1 MWRVRW
7 QRADSLYG
15 CEQRR
20 VPRAVVRPILPTK
33 SRSKGEDFVKALA
46 KPFIVKNGSLS
57 CIFWRCRYG
66 AVLQFESGVATYRRF
81 DVLTP
86 QQDGGTGVLTLQ
98 WEERGTEVG
107 AHPVAAPPATVDALY
122 DQCAREVL
130 PQDPDRNDVSLYFD
144 AAGILLACFYV
155 PRNCAD
161 DCSFGVGIGNL
172 QMGKTY

>member
-1 MWRVRW
+1 MVM
-7 QRADSLYG
+7 
-15 CEQRR
+15 
-20 VPRAVVRPILPTK
+20 
-33 SRSKGEDFVKALA
+33 SRSLATAVLAASIAAGCSEDPRQEALNDSRATWRALA
-46 KPFIVKNGSLS
+46 AANAETYSYEVGTSSWTGFAS
-57 CIFWRCRYG
+57 RT
-66 AVLQFESGVATYRRF
+66 VLQFESGVATYRRF

-130 PQDPDRNDVSLYFD
+130 TQDPDRNEVFLYFD

-155 PRNCAD
+155 PPFCAD
-161 DCSFGVGIGNL
+161 DCGTGVGIGNL